1 VTARQTSR
9 SSSTTETTSTVPAL
23 DMRRGHRSQPLS
35 AGFGAR
41 RHSRRTPTASHARF
55 RFRLLALVPHSRSEA
70 AYATSARSL
79 ALRGNWNVSFTRNA
93 WAVLSTRRGAWSPRR
108 PRQTCIR
115 LAAGTAIVSRR
126 PSRPPL
132 TGGKTVTRKLCG
144 SRESSR
150 LVTGDKV
157 THGIYLRILTDLRL
171 RVVRPEMSRNAR
183 ASVTFARRSRRS
195 RCLPRRVSFTFK
207 A

>member
-93 WAVLSTRRGAWSPRR
+93 WVVLSTRRGAWSPRM
-108 PRQTCIR
+108 PRQDLHQVGCWDGGSVPAALAPAPNRRQDRNAETVRKSRKQPTCYRRQGNARNLPAHSHR
-115 LAAGTAIVSRR
+115 LASQGC
-126 PSRPPL
+126 P
-132 TGGKTVTRKLCG
+132 TRNVAKC
-144 SRESSR
+144 ESER
-150 LVTGDKV
+150 
-157 THGIYLRILTDLRL
+157 HLRSP
-171 RVVRPEMSRNAR
+171 VPA
-183 ASVTFARRSRRS
+183 
-195 RCLPRRVSFTFK
+195 K
-207 A
+207 